1 MNKTYSPASTP
12 PSEDSSL
19 PISSILFLLELK
31 SVVLGF
37 SIQYSASFNVVGEV
51 NNLGLDDANSVRVS
65 GIFYDNNHDM
75 LLST

>member
-1 MNKTYSPASTP
+1 M
-12 PSEDSSL
+12 
-19 PISSILFLLELK
+19 
-31 SVVLGF
+31 LGF